1 MASQNSVAII
11 GTSDSVVVDD
21 TLHVYALQMFIIII
35 THIYLGLK
43 IIISILQLYSNY
55 NNYYYLGCCTKFL
68 GPRKIVGHNC
78 IFVL

>member
-55 NNYYYLGCCTKFL
+55 NNYYLGCCTKFL